1 MIGREYLDNF
11 LSYFLVES
19 LSTWEFW
26 LLTPTVNSY
35 FLIMNQ

>member
-11 LSYFLVES
+11 LSYFLAES
-19 LSTWEFW
+19 LSTWEFCQ
-26 LLTPTVNSY
+26 LTPTVNSY